1 MKHRVLTLAISAMTF
16 ALLAAP
22 ALARPLPPG
31 GITRQEAADWL
42 SGKGYPASVHPDSNG
57 LSIIT
62 SKISG
67 VTFDIYFFGCERD
80 RCKGIQY
87 AVGWSGVS
95 ASSIAKVNNW
105 NTEYRY
111 LRSYSRNDDVIF
123 AEYDVD
129 VSPGG
134 TWELLDKSLERF
146 GEMVPTFKTYMDF

>member
-1 MKHRVLTLAISAMTF
+1 MKLRALTLAFAAM
-16 ALLAAP
+16 ALALVAAP
-22 ALARPLPPG
+22 ALAKPLPAG

-42 SGKGYPASVHPDSNG
+42 SAKGYPARVHPDSNG
-57 LSIIT
+57 LSIVT

-87 AVGWSGVS
+87 AAGWSGVS
-95 ASSIAKVNNW
+95 ASSVAKVNNW

-111 LRSYSRNDDVIF
+111 LRTYSRDGNVVF

-129 VSPGG
+129 IGPGG
-134 TWELLDKSLERF
+134 SWELLDRSLERF
-146 GEMVPTFKTYMDF
+146 GEMIPTFKTYMGF

>member
-1 MKHRVLTLAISAMTF
+1 MKHRALTLGIVAATF

-67 VTFDIYFFGCERD
+67 VTFDIYFFGCEQD

-87 AVGWSGVS
+87 AAGWSGVS
-95 ASSIAKVNNW
+95 AASIAKVNSW

-111 LRSYSRNDDVIF
+111 LRTYSRNGDVIF

-129 VSPGG
+129 ISPGG
-134 TWELLDKSLERF
+134 AWELLDKSLERF
-146 GEMVPTFKTYMDF
+146 GEMLPEFKAYMGF